1 MKNTSPVN
9 TTSDIGGSAVIAMK
23 LSSESY
29 TELTIE
35 PTDWESDSDGS
46 FKCVKTLASALPY
59 ENFNFEVVLSNDKD
73 AAKLQ
78 ITSWNYV
85 MADGRISQ
93 TTANGRTTAFTFY
106 AFATKPTVALTV
118 AVQGV
123 SGEWSS

>member
-1 MKNTSPVN
+1 MKNASPVN

-35 PTDWESDSDGS
+35 PTDWESDSDGN
-46 FKCVKTLASALPY
+46 FKCVKILASALPY
-59 ENFNFEVVLSNDKD
+59 DNFNFEVVLSNDKA

-106 AFATKPTVALTV
+106 AFTTKPTVALTI
-118 AVQGV
+118 AIQGV